1 MPPIKES
8 PFLSSHPIHVV
19 IWLPSTF
26 YSAVAATLVE
36 MFELVNA
43 IRRSE
48 VFSFEFVSRQ
58 PSATST
64 SGIFFATTPEPS
76 RPMDVLIL
84 LAMPGLQVP
93 ELLRALEEESPHAKP
108 LLAMA
113 QRDGAIIAAHC
124 GASYFLAKSG
134 LVDGKRATISWW
146 LKTDALRR
154 FPRVRWDPSRLMI
167 RQGRIYT
174 CGGGFS
180 GLELAKALIKDL
192 GFPKEERIVRK
203 LLVLP
208 PSRRLQTPYEF
219 PLEDVA
225 PESQPF
231 GDKLNALSKANMPAL
246 DLTFLAEQLGLSQR
260 TLSRRFFEE
269 LQTSPGRWIQDR
281 RLEAARDLLEG
292 TELSISEICYRVGYQ
307 DLASFSRLFSKT
319 TGMPPGEYRRQSQ

>member
-1 MPPIKES
+1 
-8 PFLSSHPIHVV
+8 
-19 IWLPSTF
+19 LP
-26 YSAVAATLVE
+26 
-36 MFELVNA
+36 A
-43 IRRSE
+43 I
-48 VFSFEFVSRQ
+48 
-58 PSATST
+58 
-64 SGIFFATTPEPS
+64 
-76 RPMDVLIL
+76 
-84 LAMPGLQVP
+84 
-93 ELLRALEEESPHAKP
+93 
-108 LLAMA
+108 
-113 QRDGAIIAAHC
+113 
-124 GASYFLAKSG
+124 
-134 LVDGKRATISWW
+134 
-146 LKTDALRR
+146 
-154 FPRVRWDPSRLMI
+154 
-167 RQGRIYT
+167 
-174 CGGGFS
+174 
-180 GLELAKALIKDL
+180 
-192 GFPKEERIVRK
+192 
-203 LLVLP
+203 LP